1 MVREFVNLFVF
12 PVTLRAK
19 CAKLSRHI
27 LLSLFFLLTN
37 TICAKAQSAVNT
49 SSDEAGKVEASL
61 NWSAET
67 TSRVG
72 SALAAFENMT
82 KAGRYISSIA
92 ELIKNRQMPM
102 PVGIKSKTYTIC
114 IEEVYVD
121 SLTDGEKLL
130 IKAVCVIP
138 IPGGKSLA
146 FGGVARIEGDNGVGT
161 QGKLALIAPIEKKLG
176 KEGSIVFCDGTSL
189 TFGCDGFQEVDANIA
204 FILKS
209 DKVYSI
215 DKDGH
220 NTGKLMFEARTRFA
234 DIEDFSVELNS
245 EKSFCFDGLDGFTFS
260 INNLVLDHSAYS
272 TPVIADFPSGYFGGA
287 DAEESRKQWQGLAI
301 KNAKVTLPSYMA
313 KDSTNGQKER
323 PELELRNVLID
334 GSGFSGAAEAKD
346 IISDNDI
353 DPNSW
358 AISINDFQ
366 LAIYRNVIRG
376 VGFGGKVN
384 VPPLGTNSLLDYMAA
399 FDVEQKTFILQ
410 STLGKELDF
419 PMLCAKLT
427 LDETS
432 TISLK
437 MGDGGIYPT
446 IKANGLLSVEAPI
459 GKDTASSKLTLPELR
474 FEGMEIS
481 RDRFELGT
489 AALTGKM
496 ESPSMAGFKLTLN
509 DIKTVKSDN
518 GQGLSLDAAVA
529 VNDMFNGDA
538 KMALYG
544 DAQKWKFNK
553 VKVDKIHV
561 NYKSGAFSVDGGVE
575 FRDGDEVYGKGFRG
589 DLKFTLI
596 DKFTLEAVGV
606 FGHKVDYR
614 YFLTDVFFETQPA
627 SGIQVAPAL
636 SFYGFGGGLYRHM
649 QQAVKNS
656 QSEFGKSLTGIC
668 YTPDNKV
675 GMGFLARTKFS
686 FIGSP
691 TLFDADVT
699 FEMQFNRHWGVNFVQ
714 LRGEATMLSAAQQT
728 DMLSGLKKSL
738 EKVEKKS
745 GDIVEFNKS
754 SLETKPTKDGALTAT
769 VGMKFDMEHDVF
781 TADMNAYLDVAG
793 VLKGREANNRMGWAS
808 SYFSKDKW
816 YTYIGTPNERLGVS
830 LLGIAE
836 AGGYFMVGNDIPEL
850 PGIPDEVKSN
860 LSDSYVQKLERRSDD
875 GKLTEGKGLAF
886 GSDLS
891 VKFDATL
898 KPFYAHLGVGMG
910 TEMLLKQYSEAAHCK
925 GRTGTIGIDGWYA
938 QAQAWAWVDAAIGM
952 KVKVFR
958 KVRKFDIIDASMATY
973 LHGAG
978 PNPVYFTG
986 AVGGR
991 FSVLGGLVKGHC
1003 SFDFE
1008 IGDKCIIEGGS
1019 PFGEDVIEQLTPA
1032 DKSGD
1037 VNVFIAP
1044 QLVLN
1049 IPAEENMTIEDEE
1062 GRKETYRIS
1071 VADFSITNTATGAK
1085 AKYTTSK
1092 SEDRRVWTYDLDEPL
1107 ESHKQYKAYAKV
1119 TFERKD
1125 GDKWVP
1131 VPDENGNPYFEEK
1144 TVEFTAG
1151 ERPKYIMPEH
1161 IVYAYPADRQY
1172 NFLTKE
1178 NKEAYVMVSED
1189 YSYLFTTERP
1199 EGFDQKVRFTTFD
1212 GKTIDAS
1219 FTHQKVSG
1227 VSGVKFEV
1235 DIPTENLNL
1244 ANDQIYN
1251 MAIINVPQRIA
1262 VANENITT
1270 DSVRMET
1277 GGSSDVNV
1285 TTHAAEGDLAMLEQT
1300 EIYSLDFR
1308 TSSYKTFGEKMG
1320 MMKISDAIEW
1330 QSYNSAKEY
1339 SMHANVLDKSA
1350 KVEAFDKMEYDKNN
1364 LDANLIKI
1372 IPDYENM
1379 QYYTEKIAPLLYE
1392 NKDAESLVGDYNAPQ
1407 ALYVVTLNMSEEDL
1421 TLLPCDI
1428 EVGAHSDFI
1437 YSTGTLNNMMQKYM
1451 NADYNEML
1459 THIANTYTQNGI
1471 NTKSGV
1477 ETLLKTDC
1485 LPRFIKGKYPII
1497 LRYTLP
1503 GKGIVTSEYT
1513 IDMNYEY

>member
-1 MVREFVNLFVF
+1 MSNYTLNRPFLRNGVLLLFLVLSTYVVN
-12 PVTLRAK
+12 P
-19 CAKLSRHI
+19 
-27 LLSLFFLLTN
+27 
-37 TICAKAQSAVNT
+37 QSVNANAF
-49 SSDEAGKVEASL
+49 SSNDAEKVEASL
-61 NWSAET
+61 NWTAET
-67 TSRVG
+67 ENRVG
-72 SALAAFENMT
+72 CALAAFEKMVQ
-82 KAGRYISSIA
+82 AGRFVSSITEIIRDKSIPLPA
-92 ELIKNRQMPM
+92 G
-102 PVGIKSKTYTIC
+102 VKSKTYTIC
-114 IEEVYVD
+114 IEEIYGD
-121 SLTDGEKLL
+121 SIADGQRKY
-130 IKAVCVIP
+130 IKAICVIP

-146 FGGVARIEGDNGVGT
+146 FEGTARIEGDNGMGT
-161 QGKLALIAPIEKKLG
+161 QGTLELIAPIEKKLG
-176 KEGSIVFCDGTSL
+176 KEGSVVFREGTSL
-189 TFGCDGFQEVDANIA
+189 MFGCEGFQEVDANIA

-220 NTGKLMFEARTRFA
+220 NTGKLMFEARTRFS
-234 DIEDFSVELNS
+234 DIEDFSVELNTD
-245 EKSFCFDGLDGFTFS
+245 KSFCFDGLDGFTFS
-260 INNLVLDHSAYS
+260 LNNLVLDHSAYS

-301 KNAKVTLPSYMA
+301 QKAKVTLPSYMA

-334 GSGFSGAAEAKD
+334 GSGFTSAVETKD
-346 IISDNDI
+346 IISDSSI

-366 LAIYRNVIRG
+366 LSIYRNVIRG

-384 VPPLGTNSLLDYMAA
+384 VPPLGVNSMLDYMAA
-399 FDVEQKTFILQ
+399 FDVEQRTFILQ
-410 STLGKELDF
+410 SSLGKKLDF

-446 IKANGLLSVEAPI
+446 IKVNGLLSVEAPI
-459 GKDTASSKLTLPELR
+459 GKDTTSNKLKLPDLR

-481 RDRFELGT
+481 RDHFELGT

-496 ESPSMAGFKLTLN
+496 EGPSMAGFKLTLN
-509 DIKTVKSDN
+509 DIKTVKSGD
-518 GQGLSLDAAVA
+518 GYGLSVDAAVA
-529 VNDMFNGDA
+529 VNDMFKGDA
-538 KMALYG
+538 GIALYG
-544 DAQKWKFNK
+544 NEKSWKFNK

-561 NYKSGAFSVDGGVE
+561 KYKANAFSVDGGVE
-575 FRDGDEVYGKGFRG
+575 FRDGDEIYGKGFRG

-596 DKFTLEAVGV
+596 NKFEIDAVGV
-606 FGHKVDYR
+606 FGHKDGYR
-614 YFLTDVFFETQPA
+614 YFLTDVFYETQPA
-627 SGIQVAPAL
+627 SGIKVAPAL

-668 YTPDNKV
+668 YTPDKKV

-691 TLFDADVT
+691 SLFDADVT
-699 FEMQFNRHWGVNFVQ
+699 FEMQFNENWGVNFVQ

-728 DMLSGLKKSL
+728 DMLSGLKQSL

-745 GDIVEFNKS
+745 GNIVEFNKS

-769 VGMKFDMEHDVF
+769 VGMKFDMENDVF
-781 TADMNAYLDVAG
+781 TSDMNAYLDVAG
-793 VLKGREANNRMGWAS
+793 VLKGREANNRMGWAN

-836 AGGYFMVGNDIPEL
+836 AGGYFMVGNNIPEL
-850 PGIPDEVKSN
+850 SGIPDKVKSN

-886 GSDLS
+886 GADLS

-925 GRTGTIGIDGWYA
+925 GREGRLGIDGWYA

-958 KVRKFDIIDASMATY
+958 KERKFDIIDASMAAY

-986 AVGGR
+986 AVGGK

-1008 IGDKCIIEGGS
+1008 IGEKCIIEGGS

-1049 IPAEENMTIEDEE
+1049 IPADEEMTIEDDN
-1062 GRKETYRIS
+1062 GSKETYRIGI
-1071 VADFSITNTATGAK
+1071 ADFSITNTATGAK
-1085 AKYTTSK
+1085 AKYTTTK
-1092 SEDRRVWTYDLDEPL
+1092 SEDRRIWTYDLDEPL

-1131 VPDENGNPYFEEK
+1131 VPDENGKPYFEEK

-1161 IVYAYPADRQY
+1161 IAYAYPADRQY

-1178 NKEAYVMVSED
+1178 HKEAYVMVSED
-1189 YSYLFTTERP
+1189 YSYLFTTEKP
-1199 EGFDQKVRFTTFD
+1199 EGFDQKVQFTTFD

-1235 DIPTENLNL
+1235 DIPIENLNL

-1251 MAIINVPQRIA
+1251 MAIINVPQRKA
-1262 VANENITT
+1262 LANENIITT
-1270 DSVRMET
+1270 ET
-1277 GGSSDVNV
+1277 RLAASNDSSDVNV
-1285 TTHAAEGDLAMLEQT
+1285 TTHAAEVDLAVLEQT
-1300 EIYSLDFR
+1300 EIYSVDFR

-1320 MMKISDAIEW
+1320 KMKIDSAVLWQEYAPVFSMIVNIEEI
-1330 QSYNSAKEY
+1330 STKSESLDRTEYDYNNLEAS
-1339 SMHANVLDKSA
+1339 LI
-1350 KVEAFDKMEYDKNN
+1350 KVE
-1364 LDANLIKI
+1364 
-1372 IPDYENM
+1372 PDYTHM
-1379 QYYTEKIAPLLYE
+1379 PYYIDLVAPLMYE
-1392 NKDAESLVGDYNAPQ
+1392 NTEVEALVGNYEAPKGNRVVRLGMNTMN
-1407 ALYVVTLNMSEEDL
+1407 LYLQSEEL
-1421 TLLPCDI
+1421 KTGI
-1428 EVGAHSDFI
+1428 HEEYISAYGAIS
-1437 YSTGTLNNMMQKYM
+1437 NYM
-1451 NADYNEML
+1451 HVFMDKDYNEML
-1459 THIANTYTQNGI
+1459 TKLVNILTHNDNRTR
-1471 NTKSGV
+1471 GV
-1477 ETLLKTDC
+1477 NALLKTDNVPMM
-1485 LPRFIKGKYPII
+1485 PRNHYPIV

-1503 GKGIVTSEYT
+1503 GNNVVSSECVVNVIY
-1513 IDMNYEY
+1513 

>member
-1 MVREFVNLFVF
+1 MFLVKRREEIFKNL
-12 PVTLRAK
+12 L
-19 CAKLSRHI
+19 LI
-27 LLSLFFLLTN
+27 LLLLLNDVCVYSQTE
-37 TICAKAQSAVNT
+37 
-49 SSDEAGKVEASL
+49 SSPNDAEKVEASL
-61 NWSAET
+61 NWTAEAE
-67 TSRVG
+67 SRVG
-72 SALAAFENMT
+72 CALAAFEKMVQ
-82 KAGRYISSIA
+82 AGRFVSSITEIIRDKSIPLPA
-92 ELIKNRQMPM
+92 G
-102 PVGIKSKTYTIC
+102 VKSKTYTIC
-114 IEEVYVD
+114 IEEIYGD
-121 SLTDGEKLL
+121 SIADGQRKY
-130 IKAVCVIP
+130 IKAICIIP

-146 FGGVARIEGDNGVGT
+146 FEGTARIEGDNGVGT
-161 QGKLALIAPIEKKLG
+161 HGTLELIAPIEKKLG
-176 KEGSIVFCDGTSL
+176 KEGSLVFREGTSL
-189 TFGCDGFQEVDANIA
+189 TFGCDGFQEVDANMA

-220 NTGKLMFEARTRFA
+220 NTGKLMFEARTRFS
-234 DIEDFSVELNS
+234 DIEDFSIELNA
-245 EKSFCFDGLDGFTFS
+245 EKSFCFDGLDGFTFTL
-260 INNLVLDHSAYS
+260 NNLVLDHSAYS
-272 TPVIADFPSGYFGGA
+272 TPVTADFPSGYFGGA

-301 KNAKVTLPSYMA
+301 NKAKVTLPSYMA

-334 GSGFSGAAEAKD
+334 GSGFTGTAEAKD
-346 IISDNDI
+346 IISDSSI

-384 VPPLGTNSLLDYMAA
+384 VPPLGANSMLDYMAA
-399 FDVEQKTFILQ
+399 FDVEQRTFILQ
-410 STLGKELDF
+410 STLGKKLDF

-437 MGDGGIYPT
+437 MGNGGIYPT

-459 GKDTASSKLTLPELR
+459 GKDTASNKLKLPDLR

-496 ESPSMAGFKLTLN
+496 ETPSMAGFKLTLN
-509 DIKTVKSDN
+509 DIKTVKS
-518 GQGLSLDAAVA
+518 GSEQGLSLDAAVA

-561 NYKSGAFSVDGGVE
+561 KYDSKSFSVDGGVE
-575 FRDGDEVYGKGFRG
+575 FRDGDEIYGKGFRG

-596 DKFTLEAVGV
+596 DKFKIEAVGV
-606 FGHKVDYR
+606 FGHKDDYR
-614 YFLTDVFFETQPA
+614 YFLTDVFYETQPA
-627 SGIQVAPAL
+627 SGIKVAPAL

-649 QQAVKNS
+649 QQAMKNS

-691 TLFDADVT
+691 ALFDADVT
-699 FEMQFNRHWGVNFVQ
+699 FEMQFNENWGVNFVQ
-714 LRGEATMLSAAQQT
+714 LRGNATMLSAAQQT

-745 GDIVEFNKS
+745 GDIVEFNKN
-754 SLETKPTKDGALTAT
+754 SLEAKPDPEKKGALTAT
-769 VGMKFDMEHDVF
+769 LGMKFDMENDVF

-816 YTYIGTPNERLGVS
+816 YTYIGTPNDRLGVK

-850 PGIPDEVKSN
+850 PGIPDKVKSN

-886 GSDLS
+886 GADLS
-891 VKFDATL
+891 VEFDASL

-910 TEMLLKQYSEAAHCK
+910 TELLMKKYSEAAHCK
-925 GRTGTIGIDGWYA
+925 GREGGLGIDGWYA

-958 KVRKFDIIDASMATY
+958 KERKFDIIDASMAAY

-986 AVGGR
+986 AVGGK

-1008 IGDKCIIEGGS
+1008 IGEKCIIEGGS

-1049 IPAEENMTIEDEE
+1049 IPAEESMTIEDED
-1062 GRKETYRIS
+1062 GRKETYRIGI
-1071 VADFSITNTATGAK
+1071 AEFSITNTETNAE

-1092 SEDRRVWTYDLDEPL
+1092 SEDRRIWTYDLDEPL

-1125 GDKWVP
+1125 GNKWVP
-1131 VPDENGNPYFEEK
+1131 VPDENGKPYYEEK

-1161 IVYAYPADRQY
+1161 IAYAYPADRQY

-1178 NKEAYVMVSED
+1178 NKEAYVMVSKD
-1189 YSYLFTTERP
+1189 YSYLFTTEKP
-1199 EGFDQKVRFTTFD
+1199 EGFDQKVQFTTFD

-1219 FTHQKVSG
+1219 FTHKKVSG

-1251 MAIINVPQRIA
+1251 MAIINVPQRTA

-1270 DSVRMET
+1270 TETKADSIV
-1277 GGSSDVNV
+1277 GSSDVNV
-1285 TTHAAEGDLAMLEQT
+1285 TTHAAEGDLAVLEQT
-1300 EIYSLDFR
+1300 EIYSVDFR
-1308 TSSYKTFGEKMG
+1308 TSSYKTFGEKMK
-1320 MMKISDAIEW
+1320 MMEV
-1330 QSYNSAKEY
+1330 KEY
-1339 SMHANVLDKSA
+1339 IAWQIKWPVYSLVANIADKTIVTELFDEVEYNRSDLDKSL
-1350 KVEAFDKMEYDKNN
+1350 V
-1364 LDANLIKI
+1364 KI
-1372 IPDYENM
+1372 VPDYASTP
-1379 QYYTEKIAPLLYE
+1379 YYTQNISPLIYE
-1392 NKDAESLVGDYNAPQ
+1392 NSDVENLVGDYNAPTHNE
-1407 ALYVVTLNMSEEDL
+1407 VVILGLDAQGLKLQQHDVETGVHCNK
-1421 TLLPCDI
+1421 
-1428 EVGAHSDFI
+1428 VKAKGAI
-1437 YSTGTLNNMMQKYM
+1437 NN
-1451 NADYNEML
+1451 
-1459 THIANTYTQNGI
+1459 YTQYYADKDLVAI
-1471 NTKSGV
+1471 RTKLSNILTQESQRPEGV
-1477 ETLLKTDC
+1477 KKLFEVDK
-1485 LPRFIKGKYPII
+1485 LPNFTRGQYPLVFKYV
-1497 LRYTLP
+1497 LP
-1503 GKGIVTSEYT
+1503 GKNIITSEYE
-1513 IDMNYEY
+1513 ININY

>member
-1 MVREFVNLFVF
+1 MNRREEIFKNL
-12 PVTLRAK
+12 L
-19 CAKLSRHI
+19 LI
-27 LLSLFFLLTN
+27 LLLLLNEVCVYSQTE
-37 TICAKAQSAVNT
+37 
-49 SSDEAGKVEASL
+49 SSPNDAEKVEASL
-61 NWSAET
+61 NWTAET
-67 TSRVG
+67 ESRVG
-72 SALAAFENMT
+72 CALAAFEKMVQ
-82 KAGRYISSIA
+82 AGRFVSSITEIIRDKSIPLPA
-92 ELIKNRQMPM
+92 G
-102 PVGIKSKTYTIC
+102 VKSKTYTIC
-114 IEEVYVD
+114 IEEIYGD
-121 SLTDGEKLL
+121 SIADGQRKY
-130 IKAVCVIP
+130 IKAICVIP

-146 FGGVARIEGDNGVGT
+146 FEGTARIEGDNGVGT
-161 QGKLALIAPIEKKLG
+161 HGTLELIAPIEKKLG
-176 KEGSIVFCDGTSL
+176 KEGSLVFREGTSL
-189 TFGCDGFQEVDANIA
+189 TFGCEGFQEVDANMA

-220 NTGKLMFEARTRFA
+220 NTGKLMFEARTRFS
-234 DIEDFSVELNS
+234 DIEDFSIELNA

-260 INNLVLDHSAYS
+260 LNKLVLDHSAYS
-272 TPVIADFPSGYFGGA
+272 TPVTADFPSGYFGGA

-301 KNAKVTLPSYMA
+301 NKAKVTLPNYMA

-334 GSGFSGAAEAKD
+334 GSGFTGTVEAKD
-346 IISDNDI
+346 IISDSSI

-366 LAIYRNVIRG
+366 LAIYRNVISG

-384 VPPLGTNSLLDYMAA
+384 VPPLGANSMLDYKAA
-399 FDVEQKTFILQ
+399 FDVEQRTFILQ
-410 STLGKELDF
+410 STLGKKLDF
-419 PMLCAKLT
+419 PMLCANLT

-437 MGDGGIYPT
+437 MGNGGIYPT

-459 GKDTASSKLTLPELR
+459 GKDTTSNKLKLPDLR

-496 ESPSMAGFKLTLN
+496 ETPSMAGFKLTLN
-509 DIKTVKSDN
+509 DIKTVKS
-518 GQGLSLDAAVA
+518 GSEQGLSLDAAVA

-561 NYKSGAFSVDGGVE
+561 KYDSKSFSVEGGVE
-575 FRDGDEVYGKGFRG
+575 FRDGDEIYGKGFRG
-589 DLKFTLI
+589 DLNFTLI
-596 DKFTLEAVGV
+596 DKFKIEAVGV
-606 FGHKVDYR
+606 FGHKDDYR
-614 YFLTDVFFETQPA
+614 YFLTDVFYETQPA
-627 SGIQVAPAL
+627 SGIKVAPAL

-649 QQAVKNS
+649 QQAMKNS

-699 FEMQFNRHWGVNFVQ
+699 FEMQFNNNWGVNFVQ
-714 LRGEATMLSAAQQT
+714 LRGNATMLSAAQQT

-745 GDIVEFNKS
+745 GDIVEFNKN
-754 SLETKPTKDGALTAT
+754 SLEAKPDPEKKGALTAT
-769 VGMKFDMEHDVF
+769 LGMKFDMENDVF

-836 AGGYFMVGNDIPEL
+836 AGGYFMVGNNIPEL
-850 PGIPDEVKSN
+850 PGIPSKVKSN

-886 GSDLS
+886 GADLS
-891 VKFDATL
+891 VEFNASL

-910 TEMLLKQYSEAAHCK
+910 TELLMKKYSEAAHCK
-925 GRTGTIGIDGWYA
+925 GREGSLGIDGWYA

-958 KVRKFDIIDASMATY
+958 KERKFDIIDASMAAY

-986 AVGGR
+986 AVGGK
-991 FSVLGGLVKGHC
+991 FSVLGGLVKGNC

-1008 IGDKCIIEGGS
+1008 IGEKCIIEGGS

-1049 IPAEENMTIEDEE
+1049 IPADEEMTIVDDN
-1062 GRKETYRIS
+1062 GSKETYRIGI
-1071 VADFSITNTATGAK
+1071 AEFSITNTETNAE
-1085 AKYTTSK
+1085 AKYTTTK
-1092 SEDRRVWTYDLDEPL
+1092 SEDRRIWTYDLDEPL

-1125 GDKWVP
+1125 GNKWVP
-1131 VPDENGNPYFEEK
+1131 VPDENGKPYYEEK

-1161 IVYAYPADRQY
+1161 IAYAYPADRQY

-1178 NKEAYVMVSED
+1178 NKEAYVMVSKD
-1189 YSYLFTTERP
+1189 YSYLFTTEKP
-1199 EGFDQKVRFTTFD
+1199 EGFDQKVQFTTFD

-1235 DIPTENLNL
+1235 DIPIENLNL

-1251 MAIINVPQRIA
+1251 MAIINVPQRKA
-1262 VANENITT
+1262 LANENIAT

-1277 GGSSDVNV
+1277 GGDSDVNV
-1285 TTHAAEGDLAMLEQT
+1285 TTHAAEGDLAVLEQT
-1300 EIYSLDFR
+1300 EIYSVDFR

-1320 MMKISDAIEW
+1320 
-1330 QSYNSAKEY
+1330 
-1339 SMHANVLDKSA
+1339 
-1350 KVEAFDKMEYDKNN
+1350 KMEIGKAHAWQEEGTILFSLNANIDETSTQLESFDIVEYDENN

-1372 IPDYENM
+1372 EP
-1379 QYYTEKIAPLLYE
+1379 YYVDMPYYMDKIAPLLYE
-1392 NKDAESLVGDYNAPQ
+1392 NYDVETIVGNYIAPINGD
-1407 ALYVVTLNMSEEDL
+1407 VVRLRMNDKNLCVNSI
-1421 TLLPCDI
+1421 DI
-1428 EVGAHSDFI
+1428 QTSQQSRLIMGTGSIDNYMQLFFGSDFKKMTTKLVNSLI
-1437 YSTGTLNNMMQKYM
+1437 YNGQY
-1451 NADYNEML
+1451 A
-1459 THIANTYTQNGI
+1459 NGI
-1471 NTKSGV
+1471 VK
-1477 ETLLKTDC
+1477 LLTTDNI
-1485 LPRFIKGKYPII
+1485 PRFTKGRYPIVFK
-1497 LRYTLP
+1497 YTLP

-1513 IDMNYEY
+1513 TDIVYE

>member
-1 MVREFVNLFVF
+1 MSNYTLNRPFLRNGVLLLFLVLSTYVVN
-12 PVTLRAK
+12 P
-19 CAKLSRHI
+19 
-27 LLSLFFLLTN
+27 
-37 TICAKAQSAVNT
+37 QSVNANAF
-49 SSDEAGKVEASL
+49 SSNDAEKVEASL
-61 NWSAET
+61 NWTAET
-67 TSRVG
+67 ENRVG
-72 SALAAFENMT
+72 CALAAFEKMVQ
-82 KAGRYISSIA
+82 AGRFVSSITEIIRDKSIPLPA
-92 ELIKNRQMPM
+92 G
-102 PVGIKSKTYTIC
+102 VKSKTYTIC
-114 IEEVYVD
+114 IEKIYGD
-121 SLTDGEKLL
+121 SIADGQRKY
-130 IKAVCVIP
+130 IKAICVIP

-146 FGGVARIEGDNGVGT
+146 FEGTARIEGDNGVGT
-161 QGKLALIAPIEKKLG
+161 HGTLELIAPIEKKLG
-176 KEGSIVFCDGTSL
+176 KEGSIVFREGTSL
-189 TFGCDGFQEVDANIA
+189 MFGCEGFQEVDANIA

-220 NTGKLMFEARTRFA
+220 NTGKLMFEARTRFS

-260 INNLVLDHSAYS
+260 LNNLVLDHSAYS
-272 TPVIADFPSGYFGGA
+272 TPVIADFPSGYFGDA

-301 KNAKVTLPSYMA
+301 HNAKVTLPSYMA
-313 KDSTNGQKER
+313 KDSANGQKER

-334 GSGFSGAAEAKD
+334 GSGFTSAVETKD
-346 IISDNDI
+346 IISDSSI

-366 LAIYRNVIRG
+366 LSIYRNVIRG

-384 VPPLGTNSLLDYMAA
+384 VPPLGANSMLDYMAA
-399 FDVEQKTFILQ
+399 FDVEQRTFILQ
-410 STLGKELDF
+410 SSFGQKLDF

-459 GKDTASSKLTLPELR
+459 GKDTTSNKLKLPDLR

-481 RDRFELGT
+481 RDRFELGA

-496 ESPSMAGFKLTLN
+496 ETPSMAGFKLTLN
-509 DIKTVKSDN
+509 DIKTVKN
-518 GQGLSLDAAVA
+518 GNEQGLSLDAAVA
-529 VNDMFNGDA
+529 VNDMFTGDTQ
-538 KMALYG
+538 MALYG

-553 VKVDKIHV
+553 VKVDTIHV
-561 NYKSGAFSVDGGVE
+561 KYKANAFSVDGGVE
-575 FRDGDEVYGKGFRG
+575 FRDGDEIYGKGFRG

-596 DKFTLEAVGV
+596 NKFEIDAVGV
-606 FGHKVDYR
+606 FGHKDGYR
-614 YFLTDVFFETQPA
+614 YFLTDVFYETQPV
-627 SGIQVAPAL
+627 SGIKVAPAL

-656 QSEFGKSLTGIC
+656 QNEFGKSLTGIC

-691 TLFDADVT
+691 SLFDADVT
-699 FEMQFNRHWGVNFVQ
+699 FEMQFNENWGVNFVQ

-728 DMLSGLKKSL
+728 DMLSGLKQSL

-745 GDIVEFNKS
+745 GDIVEFDKN
-754 SLETKPTKDGALTAT
+754 SLKVKPDPEKKGALTAT
-769 VGMKFDMEHDVF
+769 LGMKFDMENDVF

-836 AGGYFMVGNDIPEL
+836 AGGYFMVGNNIPEL
-850 PGIPDEVKSN
+850 SGIPDEVKSN

-875 GKLTEGKGLAF
+875 GNLTEGKGLAF
-886 GSDLS
+886 GADLS

-925 GRTGTIGIDGWYA
+925 GREGRLGIDGWYA

-958 KVRKFDIIDASMATY
+958 KERKFDIIDASMATY

-986 AVGGR
+986 AVGGK

-1008 IGDKCIIEGGS
+1008 IGEKCIIEGGS
-1019 PFGEDVIEQLTPA
+1019 SFGEDVIAQLTPT

-1049 IPAEENMTIEDEE
+1049 IPADEEMTIEDDN
-1062 GRKETYRIS
+1062 GSKETYRIGI
-1071 VADFSITNTATGAK
+1071 AEFSITNTETNAE

-1092 SEDRRVWTYDLDEPL
+1092 SEDGRIWTYDLDEPL

-1131 VPDENGNPYFEEK
+1131 VPDENGKPYFEEK

-1161 IVYAYPADRQY
+1161 IAYAYPADRQY

-1178 NKEAYVMVSED
+1178 HKEAYVMVSKD
-1189 YSYLFTTERP
+1189 YSYLFTTEKP
-1199 EGFDQKVRFTTFD
+1199 EGFDQKVQFTTFD

-1227 VSGVKFEV
+1227 ISGVKFEV
-1235 DIPTENLNL
+1235 DIPIENLNL

-1262 VANENITT
+1262 VANENIITT
-1270 DSVRMET
+1270 ET
-1277 GGSSDVNV
+1277 RLAASNDSSDVNV
-1285 TTHAAEGDLAMLEQT
+1285 TTHEAEGDLAVLEQT
-1300 EIYSLDFR
+1300 EIYSIDFR
-1308 TSSYKTFGEKMG
+1308 TSSYKTFEEKMAG
-1320 MMKISDAIEW
+1320 MEIGDIIAYKLYPNVYILKTSYIET
-1330 QSYNSAKEY
+1330 NS
-1339 SMHANVLDKSA
+1339 N
-1350 KVEAFDKMEYDKNN
+1350 VEALDEYEYDIDNREDGLVVIEPIYSKIPWYTKYV
-1364 LDANLIKI
+1364 APLIYDNTDIESI
-1372 IPDYENM
+1372 IGE
-1379 QYYTEKIAPLLYE
+1379 IAPPLS
-1392 NKDAESLVGDYNAPQ
+1392 KDVVNIYTSNSEVRVTDNIQTTNGRLSLSRWH
-1407 ALYVVTLNMSEEDL
+1407 T
-1421 TLLPCDI
+1421 I
-1428 EVGAHSDFI
+1428 
-1437 YSTGTLNNMMQKYM
+1437 NNNMQKYIDDDLSGYRTKVA
-1451 NADYNEML
+1451 NGLTKGRVKTEGVSKFML
-1459 THIANTYTQNGI
+1459 LNNIPETTYGEYPVVIKYIIPGRGI
-1471 NTKSGV
+1471 T
-1477 ETLLKTDC
+1477 
-1485 LPRFIKGKYPII
+1485 
-1497 LRYTLP
+1497 
-1503 GKGIVTSEYT
+1503 TSEIELNLYYKQNN
-1513 IDMNYEY
+1513 D

>member
-1 MVREFVNLFVF
+1 MFLVNRREEIFKNL
-12 PVTLRAK
+12 
-19 CAKLSRHI
+19 
-27 LLSLFFLLTN
+27 LLVLLLLLNEVCVYSQTE
-37 TICAKAQSAVNT
+37 
-49 SSDEAGKVEASL
+49 SSSNDAENVEASL
-61 NWSAET
+61 NWTAET
-67 TSRVG
+67 ESRVG
-72 SALAAFENMT
+72 CALAAFEKMVQ
-82 KAGRYISSIA
+82 AGRFVSSITEIIRDKSIPLPA
-92 ELIKNRQMPM
+92 G
-102 PVGIKSKTYTIC
+102 VKSKTYTIC
-114 IEEVYVD
+114 IEEIYGD
-121 SLTDGEKLL
+121 SIADGQRKY
-130 IKAVCVIP
+130 IKAICVIP

-146 FGGVARIEGDNGVGT
+146 FEGTARIEGDNGVGT
-161 QGKLALIAPIEKKLG
+161 QGTLELIAPIEKKLG
-176 KEGSIVFCDGTSL
+176 KDGSLVFREGTSL
-189 TFGCDGFQEVDANIA
+189 TFGCEGFQEVDANMA

-220 NTGKLMFEARTRFA
+220 NTGKLMFDARTRFS
-234 DIEDFSVELNS
+234 DIEDFSVELNA

-260 INNLVLDHSAYS
+260 LNNLVLDHSAYS
-272 TPVIADFPSGYFGGA
+272 TPVTADFPSGYFGGA

-301 KNAKVTLPSYMA
+301 HKAKVTLPSYMA

-334 GSGFSGAAEAKD
+334 GSGFTGTAEAKD
-346 IISDNDI
+346 IISDSSI

-366 LAIYRNVIRG
+366 LAIYRNVISG

-384 VPPLGTNSLLDYMAA
+384 VPPLGANSMLDYMAV
-399 FDVEQKTFILQ
+399 FDVEQRTYILQ
-410 STLGKELDF
+410 STLGKKLDF

-459 GKDTASSKLTLPELR
+459 GKDTASNKLKLPDLR

-496 ESPSMAGFKLTLN
+496 ETPSMAGFKLTLN
-509 DIKTVKSDN
+509 DIKTVKS
-518 GQGLSLDAAVA
+518 GSEQGLSLDAAVA

-538 KMALYG
+538 NMALYG

-561 NYKSGAFSVDGGVE
+561 KYDSKSFSVEGGVE
-575 FRDGDEVYGKGFRG
+575 FRDGDEIYGKGFRG

-596 DKFTLEAVGV
+596 DKFKIEAVGV
-606 FGHKVDYR
+606 FGHKDDYR
-614 YFLTDVFFETQPA
+614 YFLTDVFYETQPT
-627 SGIQVAPAL
+627 SGIKVAPAL

-691 TLFDADVT
+691 SLFDADVT
-699 FEMQFNRHWGVNFVQ
+699 FEMQFNNNWGVNFVQ
-714 LRGEATMLSAAQQT
+714 LRGEATMLSAKQQT
-728 DMLSGLKKSL
+728 DMLSGLKQSL

-745 GDIVEFNKS
+745 GNIVEFNKS

-781 TADMNAYLDVAG
+781 TSDLNAYLDVAG

-816 YTYIGTPNERLGVS
+816 YTYIGTPNDRLGVK

-836 AGGYFMVGNDIPEL
+836 AGGYFMVGNNIPEL
-850 PGIPDEVKSN
+850 PGIPSKVKSN

-886 GSDLS
+886 GADLS
-891 VKFDATL
+891 VEFDASL

-910 TEMLLKQYSEAAHCK
+910 TELLMKKYSEAAHCK

-958 KVRKFDIIDASMATY
+958 KERKFDIIDASMAAY

-986 AVGGR
+986 AVGGK

-1008 IGDKCIIEGGS
+1008 IGEKCIIEGGS

-1049 IPAEENMTIEDEE
+1049 IPADEEMTIEDDN
-1062 GRKETYRIS
+1062 GSKETYRIGI
-1071 VADFSITNTATGAK
+1071 AEFRITNTSTNAE

-1092 SEDRRVWTYDLDEPL
+1092 SEDGRIWTYDLDEPL

-1125 GDKWVP
+1125 GNKWVP
-1131 VPDENGNPYFEEK
+1131 VPDENGKPYFEEK

-1161 IVYAYPADRQY
+1161 IAYAYPADRQY
-1172 NFLTKE
+1172 NFLTQE
-1178 NKEAYVMVSED
+1178 NKEAYVMVSKD
-1189 YSYLFTTERP
+1189 YSYLFTTEKP
-1199 EGFDQKVRFTTFD
+1199 EGFDQKVQFTTFD

-1251 MAIINVPQRIA
+1251 MAIINVPQRTA
-1262 VANENITT
+1262 VANENIAT

-1300 EIYSLDFR
+1300 EIYSVDFR

-1320 MMKISDAIEW
+1320 KMEV
-1330 QSYNSAKEY
+1330 KEY
-1339 SMHANVLDKSA
+1339 IAWQIKWPVYSLVANIADKTIVTELFDEVEYNRSDLDKSL
-1350 KVEAFDKMEYDKNN
+1350 V
-1364 LDANLIKI
+1364 KI
-1372 IPDYENM
+1372 VPDYASTP
-1379 QYYTEKIAPLLYE
+1379 YYTQNISPLIYE
-1392 NKDAESLVGDYNAPQ
+1392 NSDVENLVGDYNAPTHNE
-1407 ALYVVTLNMSEEDL
+1407 VVILGLDAQGL
-1421 TLLPCDI
+1421 KLQQHDI
-1428 EVGAHSDFI
+1428 ETGVHCNKVKAKGAI
-1437 YSTGTLNNMMQKYM
+1437 NN
-1451 NADYNEML
+1451 
-1459 THIANTYTQNGI
+1459 YTQYYADKDLVAI
-1471 NTKSGV
+1471 RTKLSNILTQENQRPEGV
-1477 ETLLKTDC
+1477 KKLFEVDK
-1485 LPRFIKGKYPII
+1485 LPNFTRGQYPLVFKYV
-1497 LRYTLP
+1497 LP
-1503 GKGIVTSEYT
+1503 GKNIITSEYE
-1513 IDMNYEY
+1513 ININY

>member
-1 MVREFVNLFVF
+1 MSVFLVNRREEIFKNL
-12 PVTLRAK
+12 
-19 CAKLSRHI
+19 
-27 LLSLFFLLTN
+27 LLVLLLLLNEVCVYSQTE
-37 TICAKAQSAVNT
+37 
-49 SSDEAGKVEASL
+49 SSSNDAENVEASL
-61 NWSAET
+61 NWTAET
-67 TSRVG
+67 ESRVG
-72 SALAAFENMT
+72 CALAAFEKMVQ
-82 KAGRYISSIA
+82 AGRFVSSITEIIRDKSIPLPA
-92 ELIKNRQMPM
+92 G
-102 PVGIKSKTYTIC
+102 VKSKTYTIC
-114 IEEVYVD
+114 IEEIYGD
-121 SLTDGEKLL
+121 SIADGQRKY
-130 IKAVCVIP
+130 IKAICVIP

-146 FGGVARIEGDNGVGT
+146 FEGTARIEGDNGVGT
-161 QGKLALIAPIEKKLG
+161 QGTLELIAPIEKKLG
-176 KEGSIVFCDGTSL
+176 KDGSLVFREGTSL
-189 TFGCDGFQEVDANIA
+189 TFGCEGFQEVDANMA

-220 NTGKLMFEARTRFA
+220 NTGKLMFDARTRFS
-234 DIEDFSVELNS
+234 DIEDFSVELNA

-260 INNLVLDHSAYS
+260 LNNLVLDHSAYS
-272 TPVIADFPSGYFGGA
+272 TPVTADFPSGYFGGA

-301 KNAKVTLPSYMA
+301 HKAKVTLPSYMA

-334 GSGFSGAAEAKD
+334 GSGFTGTAEAKD
-346 IISDNDI
+346 IISDSSI

-366 LAIYRNVIRG
+366 LAIYRNVISG

-384 VPPLGTNSLLDYMAA
+384 VPPLGANSMLDYMAV
-399 FDVEQKTFILQ
+399 FDVEQRTFILQ
-410 STLGKELDF
+410 STLGKKLDF

-459 GKDTASSKLTLPELR
+459 GKDTASNKLKLPDLR

-496 ESPSMAGFKLTLN
+496 ETPSMAGFKLTLN
-509 DIKTVKSDN
+509 DIKTVKS
-518 GQGLSLDAAVA
+518 GSEQGLSLDAAVA

-538 KMALYG
+538 NMALYG

-561 NYKSGAFSVDGGVE
+561 KYDSKSFSVEGGVE
-575 FRDGDEVYGKGFRG
+575 FRDGDEIYGKGFRG

-596 DKFTLEAVGV
+596 DKFKIEAVGV
-606 FGHKVDYR
+606 FGHKDDYR
-614 YFLTDVFFETQPA
+614 YFLTDVFYETQPT
-627 SGIQVAPAL
+627 SGIKVAPAL

-691 TLFDADVT
+691 SLFDADVT
-699 FEMQFNRHWGVNFVQ
+699 FEMQFNNNWGVNFVQ
-714 LRGEATMLSAAQQT
+714 LRGEATMLSAKQQT
-728 DMLSGLKKSL
+728 DMLSGLKQSL

-745 GDIVEFNKS
+745 GNIVEFNKS

-781 TADMNAYLDVAG
+781 TSDMNAYLDVAG

-816 YTYIGTPNERLGVS
+816 YTYIGTPNDRLGVK

-836 AGGYFMVGNDIPEL
+836 AGGYFMVGNNIPEL
-850 PGIPDEVKSN
+850 PGIPSKVKSN

-886 GSDLS
+886 GADLS
-891 VKFDATL
+891 VEFDASL

-910 TEMLLKQYSEAAHCK
+910 TELLMKKYSEAAHCK

-958 KVRKFDIIDASMATY
+958 KERKFDIIDASMAAY

-986 AVGGR
+986 AVGGK

-1008 IGDKCIIEGGS
+1008 IGEKCIIEGGS

-1049 IPAEENMTIEDEE
+1049 IPADEEMTIEDDN
-1062 GRKETYRIS
+1062 GSKETYRIGI
-1071 VADFSITNTATGAK
+1071 AEFRITNTSTNAE

-1092 SEDRRVWTYDLDEPL
+1092 SEDGRIWTYDLDEPL

-1125 GDKWVP
+1125 GNKWVP
-1131 VPDENGNPYFEEK
+1131 VPDENGKPYFEEK

-1161 IVYAYPADRQY
+1161 IAYAYPADRQY
-1172 NFLTKE
+1172 NFLTQE
-1178 NKEAYVMVSED
+1178 NKEAYVMVSKD
-1189 YSYLFTTERP
+1189 YSYLFTTEKP
-1199 EGFDQKVRFTTFD
+1199 EGFDQKVQFTTFD

-1251 MAIINVPQRIA
+1251 MAIINVPQRTA
-1262 VANENITT
+1262 VANENIAT

-1300 EIYSLDFR
+1300 EIYSVDFR

-1320 MMKISDAIEW
+1320 KMEV
-1330 QSYNSAKEY
+1330 KEY
-1339 SMHANVLDKSA
+1339 IAWQIKWPVYSLVANIADKTIVTELFDEVEYNRSDLDKSL
-1350 KVEAFDKMEYDKNN
+1350 V
-1364 LDANLIKI
+1364 KI
-1372 IPDYENM
+1372 VPDYASTP
-1379 QYYTEKIAPLLYE
+1379 YYTQNISPLIYE
-1392 NKDAESLVGDYNAPQ
+1392 NSDVENLVGDYNAPTHNE
-1407 ALYVVTLNMSEEDL
+1407 VVILGLDAQGL
-1421 TLLPCDI
+1421 KLQQHDI
-1428 EVGAHSDFI
+1428 ETGVHCNKVKAKGAI
-1437 YSTGTLNNMMQKYM
+1437 NN
-1451 NADYNEML
+1451 
-1459 THIANTYTQNGI
+1459 YTQYYADKDLVAI
-1471 NTKSGV
+1471 RTKLSNILTQENQRPEGV
-1477 ETLLKTDC
+1477 KKLFEVDK
-1485 LPRFIKGKYPII
+1485 LPNFTRGQYPLVFKYV
-1497 LRYTLP
+1497 LP
-1503 GKGIVTSEYT
+1503 GKNIITSEYE
-1513 IDMNYEY
+1513 ININY

>member
-1 MVREFVNLFVF
+1 MSNYTLNRPFLRNGVLLLFLVLSTYVVN
-12 PVTLRAK
+12 P
-19 CAKLSRHI
+19 
-27 LLSLFFLLTN
+27 
-37 TICAKAQSAVNT
+37 QSVNANAF
-49 SSDEAGKVEASL
+49 SSNDAEKVEASL
-61 NWSAET
+61 NWTAET
-67 TSRVG
+67 ENRVG
-72 SALAAFENMT
+72 CALAAFEKMVQ
-82 KAGRYISSIA
+82 AGRFVSSITEIIRDKSIPLPA
-92 ELIKNRQMPM
+92 G
-102 PVGIKSKTYTIC
+102 VKSKTYTIC
-114 IEEVYVD
+114 IEKIYGD
-121 SLTDGEKLL
+121 SIADGQRKY
-130 IKAVCVIP
+130 INAICVIP

-146 FGGVARIEGDNGVGT
+146 FEGTARIEGDNGVGT
-161 QGKLALIAPIEKKLG
+161 HGTLELMAPIEKKLG
-176 KEGSIVFCDGTSL
+176 KEGSIVFREGTSL

-220 NTGKLMFEARTRFA
+220 NTGKLMFEARTRFS

-260 INNLVLDHSAYS
+260 LNNLVLDHSVYS

-287 DAEESRKQWQGLAI
+287 DADESRKQWQGLAI
-301 KNAKVTLPSYMA
+301 HNAKVTLPSYMA
-313 KDSTNGQKER
+313 KDSTIGQKER

-334 GSGFSGAAEAKD
+334 GSGFTSAAEAKD
-346 IISDNDI
+346 IISDSSI

-366 LAIYRNVIRG
+366 LSIYRNVIRG

-384 VPPLGTNSLLDYMAA
+384 VPPLGANSMLDYMAA
-399 FDVEQKTFILQ
+399 FDVEQRTFILQ
-410 STLGKELDF
+410 SSLGKKLDF

-459 GKDTASSKLTLPELR
+459 GKDTTSNKLKLPDLR

-496 ESPSMAGFKLTLN
+496 ETPSMAGFKLTLN
-509 DIKTVKSDN
+509 DIKTVKSGN
-518 GQGLSLDAAVA
+518 EQGLSLDAAVA
-529 VNDMFNGDA
+529 VNDMFKGDA
-538 KMALYG
+538 GIALYG
-544 DAQKWKFNK
+544 NEKSWKFNK
-553 VKVDKIHV
+553 VKVDTIHV
-561 NYKSGAFSVDGGVE
+561 KYKANAFSVDGGVE
-575 FRDGDEVYGKGFRG
+575 FRDGDEIYGKGFRG

-596 DKFTLEAVGV
+596 NKFEIDAVGV
-606 FGHKVDYR
+606 FGHKDGYR
-614 YFLTDVFFETQPA
+614 YFLTDVFYETQPV
-627 SGIQVAPAL
+627 SGIKVAPAL

-668 YTPDNKV
+668 YTPDKKV

-691 TLFDADVT
+691 SLFDADVT
-699 FEMQFNRHWGVNFVQ
+699 FEMQFNENWGVNFVQ
-714 LRGEATMLSAAQQT
+714 LRGNATMLSAAQQT
-728 DMLSGLKKSL
+728 NMLSGLKKSL

-745 GDIVEFNKS
+745 GDIVEFDKN
-754 SLETKPTKDGALTAT
+754 SLKVKLDPEKKGALTAT
-769 VGMKFDMEHDVF
+769 LGMKFDMEHDVF

-793 VLKGREANNRMGWAS
+793 VLKGREANNCMGWAS

-836 AGGYFMVGNDIPEL
+836 AGGYFMVGNNIPEL

-886 GSDLS
+886 GADLS

-925 GRTGTIGIDGWYA
+925 GREGRLGIDGWYA

-958 KVRKFDIIDASMATY
+958 KERKFDIIDASMATY

-986 AVGGR
+986 AVGGK

-1008 IGDKCIIEGGS
+1008 IGEKCIIEGGS
-1019 PFGEDVIEQLTPA
+1019 PFGEDVIEQLTPT

-1049 IPAEENMTIEDEE
+1049 IPADEEMTIEDDN
-1062 GRKETYRIS
+1062 GSKETYRIGI
-1071 VADFSITNTATGAK
+1071 AEFSITNTETK
-1085 AKYTTSK
+1085 TNAKYTTSK
-1092 SEDRRVWTYDLDEPL
+1092 SEDGRIWTYDLDEPL

-1131 VPDENGNPYFEEK
+1131 VPDENGKPYFEEK

-1161 IVYAYPADRQY
+1161 IAYAYPADRQY

-1178 NKEAYVMVSED
+1178 HKEAYVMVSKD
-1189 YSYLFTTERP
+1189 YSYLFTTEKP
-1199 EGFDQKVRFTTFD
+1199 EGFDQKVQFTTFD

-1227 VSGVKFEV
+1227 ISGVKFEV
-1235 DIPTENLNL
+1235 DIPIENLNL

-1270 DSVRMET
+1270 TET
-1277 GGSSDVNV
+1277 RLAASNDSSDVNI
-1285 TTHAAEGDLAMLEQT
+1285 TTHAAEGDLAVLEQT
-1300 EIYSLDFR
+1300 EIYSVDFR
-1308 TSSYKTFGEKMG
+1308 TSSYKTFGDKMKG
-1320 MMKISDAIEW
+1320 MAIGKAQTW
-1330 QSYNSAKEY
+1330 QDEESHSWFSIDVALTET
-1339 SMHANVLDKSA
+1339 SS
-1350 KVEAFDKMEYDKNN
+1350 ETEFFDKFEYDRNN
-1364 LDANLIKI
+1364 LDACIIKVN
-1372 IPDYENM
+1372 PNYPHT
-1379 QYYTEKIAPLLYE
+1379 QYYKEKIAPVLYDNTDVEAIIGNYDAPNGNDVVLLSGFSLGFSLESEDIQTGVHSAYISEYGAINNHMQFFMDQDLYNMRTKLANMQTKSKDYE
-1392 NKDAESLVGDYNAPQ
+1392 QKEGVKKLFS
-1407 ALYVVTLNMSEEDL
+1407 T
-1421 TLLPCDI
+1421 
-1428 EVGAHSDFI
+1428 DFI
-1437 YSTGTLNNMMQKYM
+1437 PSFSR
-1451 NADYNEML
+1451 
-1459 THIANTYTQNGI
+1459 GI
-1471 NTKSGV
+1471 
-1477 ETLLKTDC
+1477 
-1485 LPRFIKGKYPII
+1485 YPV
-1497 LRYTLP
+1497 LFRYTLP
-1503 GKGIVTSEYT
+1503 GKNIVTSTYIVNVT
-1513 IDMNYEY
+1513 Y

>member
-1 MVREFVNLFVF
+1 MFFVKRREEILKNL
-12 PVTLRAK
+12 
-19 CAKLSRHI
+19 
-27 LLSLFFLLTN
+27 LLFLLLLLNEVCVYSQTE
-37 TICAKAQSAVNT
+37 
-49 SSDEAGKVEASL
+49 SSPNDAEKVEASL
-61 NWSAET
+61 NWTAEAE
-67 TSRVG
+67 SRVG
-72 SALAAFENMT
+72 CALAAFEKMVQ
-82 KAGRYISSIA
+82 AGKFVSSITEIIRDKSIPLPA
-92 ELIKNRQMPM
+92 G
-102 PVGIKSKTYTIC
+102 VKSKTYTIC
-114 IEEVYVD
+114 IEEIYGD
-121 SLTDGEKLL
+121 SLADGQRKY
-130 IKAVCVIP
+130 IKAICVIP

-146 FGGVARIEGDNGVGT
+146 FEGTARIEGDNGVGT
-161 QGKLALIAPIEKKLG
+161 QGTLELIAPIEKKLG
-176 KEGSIVFCDGTSL
+176 KEGSIVFREGTSL
-189 TFGCDGFQEVDANIA
+189 TFGCDGFQEVDANMA

-220 NTGKLMFEARTRFA
+220 NTGKLMFEARTRFS
-234 DIEDFSVELNS
+234 DIEDFSVELNT
-245 EKSFCFDGLDGFTFS
+245 EKNFCFDGLDGFTFS
-260 INNLVLDHSAYS
+260 LNNLVLDHSAYS
-272 TPVIADFPSGYFGGA
+272 TPVTADFPSGYFGGA

-301 KNAKVTLPSYMA
+301 NKAKVTLPSYMA

-334 GSGFSGAAEAKD
+334 GSGFTGAVEAKD
-346 IISDNDI
+346 IISDSSI

-366 LAIYRNVIRG
+366 LAIYRNVISG

-384 VPPLGTNSLLDYMAA
+384 VPPLGANSMLDYKAA
-399 FDVEQKTFILQ
+399 FDVEQRTFILQ
-410 STLGKELDF
+410 STLGKKLDF

-432 TISLK
+432 TISLQ
-437 MGDGGIYPT
+437 MGNGGIYPT

-459 GKDTASSKLTLPELR
+459 GKDTASNKLKLPDLR

-496 ESPSMAGFKLTLN
+496 ETPSMAGFKLTLN
-509 DIKTVKSDN
+509 DIKTVKS
-518 GQGLSLDAAVA
+518 GSEQGLGLDAAVA

-561 NYKSGAFSVDGGVE
+561 KYDSKSFSVEGGVE
-575 FRDGDEVYGKGFRG
+575 FRDGDEIYGKGFRG
-589 DLKFTLI
+589 DLNFTLI
-596 DKFTLEAVGV
+596 DKFKIEAVGV
-606 FGHKVDYR
+606 FGHKDDYR
-614 YFLTDVFFETQPA
+614 YFLTDVFYETQPA
-627 SGIQVAPAL
+627 SGIKVAPAL

-668 YTPDNKV
+668 YTPDKKV

-691 TLFDADVT
+691 SLFDADVT
-699 FEMQFNRHWGVNFVQ
+699 FEMQFNENWGVNFVQ
-714 LRGEATMLSAAQQT
+714 LRGNATMLSAAQQT

-745 GDIVEFNKS
+745 GNIVEFNKN
-754 SLETKPTKDGALTAT
+754 SLEAKPDPEKKGALTAT
-769 VGMKFDMEHDVF
+769 LGMKFDMENDVF

-816 YTYIGTPNERLGVS
+816 YTYIGTPNDRLGVK

-836 AGGYFMVGNDIPEL
+836 AGGYFMVGNNIPEL
-850 PGIPDEVKSN
+850 PGIPSKVKSN

-886 GSDLS
+886 GADLS
-891 VKFDATL
+891 VEFNASL

-910 TEMLLKQYSEAAHCK
+910 TELLMKKYSEAAHCK

-958 KVRKFDIIDASMATY
+958 KERKFDIIDASMAAY

-986 AVGGR
+986 AVGGK

-1008 IGDKCIIEGGS
+1008 IGEKCIIEGGS

-1049 IPAEENMTIEDEE
+1049 IPADEEMTIEDDN
-1062 GRKETYRIS
+1062 GSKETYRIGI
-1071 VADFSITNTATGAK
+1071 AEFSITNTETNTN

-1092 SEDRRVWTYDLDEPL
+1092 SEDRRIWTYDLDEPL

-1125 GDKWVP
+1125 GNKWVP
-1131 VPDENGNPYFEEK
+1131 VPDENGKPYFEEK

-1161 IVYAYPADRQY
+1161 IAYAYPADRQY
-1172 NFLTKE
+1172 NFLTQE
-1178 NKEAYVMVSED
+1178 NKEAYVMVSKD
-1189 YSYLFTTERP
+1189 YSYLFTTEKP
-1199 EGFDQKVRFTTFD
+1199 EGFDQKVQFTTFD
-1212 GKTIDAS
+1212 GKTIDAQ
-1219 FTHQKVSG
+1219 FTHKKVSG

-1251 MAIINVPQRIA
+1251 MAIINVPQRKA
-1262 VANENITT
+1262 LANENIAT
-1270 DSVRMET
+1270 DSVRMDT
-1277 GGSSDVNV
+1277 GNSSDIDI
-1285 TTHAAEGDLAMLEQT
+1285 TTHAAEGDLAVLEQT
-1300 EIYSLDFR
+1300 EIYSVDFR
-1308 TSSYKTFGEKMG
+1308 TSSYKTFGEKMEK
-1320 MMKISDAIEW
+1320 MKISDAIEW

-1350 KVEAFDKMEYDKNN
+1350 KVEAFDKMEYDKSN

-1392 NKDAESLVGDYNAPQ
+1392 NKDVESLVGDYNAPQ
-1407 ALYVVTLNMSEEDL
+1407 ALYVVTLNMSEEEL
-1421 TLLPCDI
+1421 TLLPRDI

-1437 YSTGTLNNMMQKYM
+1437 YSTGSLNNMMQKYM

-1477 ETLLKTDC
+1477 ETLLKTDY

>member
-1 MVREFVNLFVF
+1 MKRREEILKNL
-12 PVTLRAK
+12 
-19 CAKLSRHI
+19 
-27 LLSLFFLLTN
+27 LLFLLLLLNEVCVYSQTE
-37 TICAKAQSAVNT
+37 
-49 SSDEAGKVEASL
+49 SSPNDAEKVEASL
-61 NWSAET
+61 NWTAEAE
-67 TSRVG
+67 SRVG
-72 SALAAFENMT
+72 CALAAFEKMVQ
-82 KAGRYISSIA
+82 AGKFVSSITEIIRDKSIPLPA
-92 ELIKNRQMPM
+92 G
-102 PVGIKSKTYTIC
+102 VKSKTYTIC
-114 IEEVYVD
+114 IEEIYGD
-121 SLTDGEKLL
+121 SLADGQRKY
-130 IKAVCVIP
+130 IKAICVIP

-146 FGGVARIEGDNGVGT
+146 FEGTARIEGDNGVGT
-161 QGKLALIAPIEKKLG
+161 QGTLELIAPIEKKLG
-176 KEGSIVFCDGTSL
+176 KEGSIVFREGTSL
-189 TFGCDGFQEVDANIA
+189 TFGCDGFQEVDANMA

-220 NTGKLMFEARTRFA
+220 NTGKLMFEARTRFS
-234 DIEDFSVELNS
+234 DIEDFSVELNT
-245 EKSFCFDGLDGFTFS
+245 EKNFCFDGLDGFTFS
-260 INNLVLDHSAYS
+260 LNNLVLDHSAYS
-272 TPVIADFPSGYFGGA
+272 TPVTADFPSGYFGGA

-301 KNAKVTLPSYMA
+301 NKAKVTLPSYMA

-334 GSGFSGAAEAKD
+334 GSGFTGAVEAKD
-346 IISDNDI
+346 IISDSSI

-366 LAIYRNVIRG
+366 LAIYRNVISG

-384 VPPLGTNSLLDYMAA
+384 VPPLGANSMLDYKAA
-399 FDVEQKTFILQ
+399 FDVEQRTFILQ
-410 STLGKELDF
+410 STLGKKLDF

-432 TISLK
+432 TISLQ
-437 MGDGGIYPT
+437 MGNGGIYPT

-459 GKDTASSKLTLPELR
+459 GKDTASNKLKLPDLR

-496 ESPSMAGFKLTLN
+496 ETPSMAGFKLTLN
-509 DIKTVKSDN
+509 DIKTVKS
-518 GQGLSLDAAVA
+518 GSEQGLGLDAAVA

-561 NYKSGAFSVDGGVE
+561 KYDSKSFSVEGGVE
-575 FRDGDEVYGKGFRG
+575 FRDGDEIYGKGFRG
-589 DLKFTLI
+589 DLNFTLI
-596 DKFTLEAVGV
+596 DKFKIEAVGV
-606 FGHKVDYR
+606 FGHKDDYR
-614 YFLTDVFFETQPA
+614 YFLTDVFYETQPA
-627 SGIQVAPAL
+627 SGIKVAPAL

-668 YTPDNKV
+668 YTPDKKV

-691 TLFDADVT
+691 SLFDADVT
-699 FEMQFNRHWGVNFVQ
+699 FEMQFNENWGVNFVQ
-714 LRGEATMLSAAQQT
+714 LRGNATMLSAAQQT

-745 GDIVEFNKS
+745 GNIVEFNKN
-754 SLETKPTKDGALTAT
+754 SLEAKPDPEKKGALTAT
-769 VGMKFDMEHDVF
+769 LGMKFDMENDVF

-816 YTYIGTPNERLGVS
+816 YTYIGTPNDRLGVK

-836 AGGYFMVGNDIPEL
+836 AGGYFMVGNNIPEL
-850 PGIPDEVKSN
+850 PGIPSKVKSN

-886 GSDLS
+886 GADLS
-891 VKFDATL
+891 VEFNASL

-910 TEMLLKQYSEAAHCK
+910 TELLMKKYSEAAHCK

-958 KVRKFDIIDASMATY
+958 KERKFDIIDASMAAY

-986 AVGGR
+986 AVGGK

-1008 IGDKCIIEGGS
+1008 IGEKCIIEGGS

-1049 IPAEENMTIEDEE
+1049 IPADEEMTIEDDN
-1062 GRKETYRIS
+1062 GSKETYRIGI
-1071 VADFSITNTATGAK
+1071 AEFSITNTETNTN

-1092 SEDRRVWTYDLDEPL
+1092 SEDRRIWTYDLDEPL

-1125 GDKWVP
+1125 GNKWVP
-1131 VPDENGNPYFEEK
+1131 VPDENGKPYFEEK

-1161 IVYAYPADRQY
+1161 IAYAYPADRQY
-1172 NFLTKE
+1172 NFLTQE
-1178 NKEAYVMVSED
+1178 NKEAYVMVSKD
-1189 YSYLFTTERP
+1189 YSYLFTTEKP
-1199 EGFDQKVRFTTFD
+1199 EGFDQKVQFTTFD
-1212 GKTIDAS
+1212 GKTIDAQ
-1219 FTHQKVSG
+1219 FTHKKVSG

-1251 MAIINVPQRIA
+1251 MAIINVPQRKA
-1262 VANENITT
+1262 LANENIAT
-1270 DSVRMET
+1270 DSVRMDT
-1277 GGSSDVNV
+1277 GNSSDIDI
-1285 TTHAAEGDLAMLEQT
+1285 TTHAAEGDLAVLEQT
-1300 EIYSLDFR
+1300 EIYSVDFR
-1308 TSSYKTFGEKMG
+1308 TSSYKTFGEKMEK
-1320 MMKISDAIEW
+1320 MKISDAIEW

-1350 KVEAFDKMEYDKNN
+1350 KVEAFDKMEYDKSN

-1392 NKDAESLVGDYNAPQ
+1392 NKDVESLVGDYNAPQ
-1407 ALYVVTLNMSEEDL
+1407 ALYVVTLNMSEEEL
-1421 TLLPCDI
+1421 TLLPRDI

-1437 YSTGTLNNMMQKYM
+1437 YSTGSLNNMMQKYM

-1477 ETLLKTDC
+1477 ETLLKTDY

>member
-1 MVREFVNLFVF
+1 MRPKFRYEKLYRLAVLTLFV
-12 PVTLRAK
+12 V
-19 CAKLSRHI
+19 
-27 LLSLFFLLTN
+27 LTE
-37 TICAKAQSAVNT
+37 TAYSQTTTETTKT
-49 SSDEAGKVEASL
+49 SDETEKVVASL
-61 NWSAET
+61 NWSQET
-67 TSRVG
+67 ENRVG

-92 ELIKNRQMPM
+92 ELLRNKQMPM

-114 IEEVYVD
+114 IEEVYSD
-121 SLTDGEKLL
+121 SLGDGKTLY

-138 IPGGKSLA
+138 TPRDKSLA
-146 FGGVARIEGDNGVGT
+146 FEGVARIEGDNGVGT
-161 QGKLALIAPIEKKLG
+161 HGTLELIAPIEKKLG
-176 KEGSIVFCDGTSL
+176 KDGSIVFREGTSL
-189 TFGCDGFQEVDANIA
+189 TFGCEGFQEVDANMA

-220 NTGKLMFEARTRFA
+220 NTGKLMFEARTRFS
-234 DIEDFSVELNS
+234 DIEDFSVELNA

-260 INNLVLDHSAYS
+260 LNNLVLDHSAYS

-334 GSGFSGAAEAKD
+334 GSGFTGAAEAKD
-346 IISDNDI
+346 IISDNNI

-366 LAIYRNVIRG
+366 LAICRNVICG

-399 FDVEQKTFILQ
+399 FDVEQRTFILQ

-459 GKDTASSKLTLPELR
+459 GKDPASSKLILPDLR

-481 RDRFELGT
+481 RDHFELGT
-489 AALTGKM
+489 AALTGKL
-496 ESPSMAGFKLTLN
+496 EPPSMAGFKLTLN
-509 DIKTVKSDN
+509 DIRTVREGD
-518 GQGLSLDAAVA
+518 GQGLSVDAAVA
-529 VNDMFNGDA
+529 LNEMFKGDA
-538 KMALYG
+538 GIALYG
-544 DAQKWKFNK
+544 NERSWKFSK
-553 VKVDKIHV
+553 VEVDKIAV
-561 NYKSGAFSVDGGVE
+561 KYNSQAFSIDGGVE

-596 DKFTLEAVGV
+596 DKFGLSAVGV
-606 FGHKVDYR
+606 FGHKDGYR
-614 YFLTDVFFETQPA
+614 YFLTDVFYETQPA
-627 SGIQVAPAL
+627 SGLRVPPAL
-636 SFYGFGGGLYRHM
+636 SFYGFGGGLYHHM
-649 QQAVKNS
+649 QQSMKNS

-668 YTPDNKV
+668 YTPDREV
-675 GMGFLARTKFS
+675 GMGFLARTKFGL
-686 FIGSP
+686 IGSDK
-691 TLFDADVT
+691 LFNADVN
-699 FEMQFNRHWGVNFVQ
+699 FEMQFNRNWGVNFVQ

-728 DMLSGLKKSL
+728 TLLDGMKKSL
-738 EKVEKKS
+738 EKVETSSGNIVAFDKKA
-745 GDIVEFNKS
+745 
-754 SLETKPTKDGALTAT
+754 LETKPTREGALTAT
-769 VGMKFDMEHDVF
+769 VGMKFDMANDVF

-793 VLKGREANNRMGWAS
+793 VLTGRGANNRIGWANA
-808 SYFSKDKW
+808 YFARDKW
-816 YTYIGTPNERLGVS
+816 YTYLGAPDDRLGVT
-830 LLGIAE
+830 LLGIAD
-836 AGGYFMVGNDIPEL
+836 AGGYFMVGNDLPEL
-850 PGIPDEVKSN
+850 PSLPEQVKRN
-860 LSDSYVQKLERRSDD
+860 LSASYVSQLENRAD
-875 GKLTEGKGLAF
+875 GSKLTEGKGLAF
-886 GSDLS
+886 GADLS
-891 VKFDATL
+891 VNFDATL

-925 GRTGTIGIDGWYA
+925 GREGRIGIDGWYA

-952 KVKVFR
+952 KVKLFR
-958 KVRKFDIIDASMATY
+958 KERKFDILSAEMAA
-973 LHGAG
+973 LLRGAG

-991 FSVLGGLVKGHC
+991 FNILGGLVKGHC
-1003 SFDFE
+1003 NFDFTVGEKCE
-1008 IGDKCIIEGGS
+1008 IVGGS
-1019 PFGEDVIEQLTPA
+1019 PFGEDVIAQVTPA
-1032 DKSGD
+1032 DKSDD
-1037 VNVFIAP
+1037 VNVFVAP

-1049 IPAEENMTIEDEE
+1049 IPADEKMTIEDEQ
-1062 GRKETYRIS
+1062 GRKETYRVSIAEFS
-1071 VADFSITNTATGAK
+1071 VRNTQTGAK

-1092 SEDRRVWTYDLDEPL
+1092 SEDGRIWTYDLDEPL

-1125 GDKWVP
+1125 GDKWVA
-1131 VPDENGNPYFEEK
+1131 VPDENGKPYFEEK

-1161 IVYAYPADRQY
+1161 IAYAYPADRQY

-1178 NKEAYVMVSED
+1178 NKEAYVMVSKD
-1189 YSYLFTTERP
+1189 YSYLFTTEKP
-1199 EGFDQKVRFTTFD
+1199 EGFDQKVQFTTFD
-1212 GKTIDAS
+1212 GKTIDAQ
-1219 FTHQKVSG
+1219 FTHKKVSD

-1235 DIPTENLNL
+1235 DIPTANLNL

-1251 MAIINVPQRIA
+1251 MAIINVPQRTA

-1277 GGSSDVNV
+1277 GDDSDVNV
-1285 TTHAAEGDLAMLEQT
+1285 TTHAAEGDLAVLEQT
-1300 EIYSLDFR
+1300 EIYSADLR

-1320 MMKISDAIEW
+1320 KMKISDAIEW

-1339 SMHANVLDKSA
+1339 SMHANVLDKSD
-1350 KVEAFDKMEYDKNN
+1350 KVEVFDKMEYDKNN

-1392 NKDAESLVGDYNAPQ
+1392 NKDVESLVGNYNAPQ

>member
-1 MVREFVNLFVF
+1 MFLVNRREEIFKNL
-12 PVTLRAK
+12 
-19 CAKLSRHI
+19 
-27 LLSLFFLLTN
+27 LLVLLLLLNEVCVYSQTE
-37 TICAKAQSAVNT
+37 
-49 SSDEAGKVEASL
+49 SSSNDAENVEASL
-61 NWSAET
+61 NWTAET
-67 TSRVG
+67 ESRVG
-72 SALAAFENMT
+72 CALAAFEKMVQ
-82 KAGRYISSIA
+82 AGRFVSSITEIIRDKSIPLPA
-92 ELIKNRQMPM
+92 G
-102 PVGIKSKTYTIC
+102 VKSKTYTIC
-114 IEEVYVD
+114 IEEIYGD
-121 SLTDGEKLL
+121 SIADGQRKY
-130 IKAVCVIP
+130 IKAICVIP

-146 FGGVARIEGDNGVGT
+146 FEGTARIEGDNGVGT
-161 QGKLALIAPIEKKLG
+161 QGTLELIAPIEKKLG
-176 KEGSIVFCDGTSL
+176 KDGSLVFREGTSL
-189 TFGCDGFQEVDANIA
+189 TFGCEGFQEVDANMA

-220 NTGKLMFEARTRFA
+220 NTGKLMFDARTRFS
-234 DIEDFSVELNS
+234 DIEDFSVELNA

-260 INNLVLDHSAYS
+260 LNNLVLDHSAYS
-272 TPVIADFPSGYFGGA
+272 TPVTADFPSGYFGGA

-301 KNAKVTLPSYMA
+301 HKAKVTLPSYMA

-334 GSGFSGAAEAKD
+334 GSGFTGTAEAKD
-346 IISDNDI
+346 IISDSSI

-384 VPPLGTNSLLDYMAA
+384 VPPLGANSMLDYKAT
-399 FDVEQKTFILQ
+399 FDVEQRTFILQ
-410 STLGKELDF
+410 SSLGKKLDF

-459 GKDTASSKLTLPELR
+459 GKDTASNKLKLPDLR

-496 ESPSMAGFKLTLN
+496 ETPSMAGFKLTLN
-509 DIKTVKSDN
+509 DIKTVKS
-518 GQGLSLDAAVA
+518 GSEQGLSLDAAVA

-538 KMALYG
+538 NMALYG

-561 NYKSGAFSVDGGVE
+561 KYDSKSFSVEGGVE
-575 FRDGDEVYGKGFRG
+575 FRDGDEIYGKGFRG

-596 DKFTLEAVGV
+596 DKFKIEAVGV
-606 FGHKVDYR
+606 FGHKDDYR
-614 YFLTDVFFETQPA
+614 YFLTDVFYETQPT
-627 SGIQVAPAL
+627 SGIKVAPAL

-691 TLFDADVT
+691 SLFDADVT
-699 FEMQFNRHWGVNFVQ
+699 FEMQFNNNWGVNFVQ
-714 LRGEATMLSAAQQT
+714 LRGEATMLSAKQQT
-728 DMLSGLKKSL
+728 DMLSGLKQSL

-745 GDIVEFNKS
+745 GNIVEFNKS

-781 TADMNAYLDVAG
+781 TSDMNAYLDVAG

-816 YTYIGTPNERLGVS
+816 YTYIGTPNDRLGVK

-836 AGGYFMVGNDIPEL
+836 AGGYFMVGNNIPEL
-850 PGIPDEVKSN
+850 PGIPSKVKSN

-886 GSDLS
+886 GADLS
-891 VKFDATL
+891 VEFDASL

-910 TEMLLKQYSEAAHCK
+910 TELLMKKYSEAAHCK

-958 KVRKFDIIDASMATY
+958 KERKFDIIDASMAAY

-986 AVGGR
+986 AVGGK

-1008 IGDKCIIEGGS
+1008 IGEKCIIEGGS

-1049 IPAEENMTIEDEE
+1049 IPADEEMTIEDDN
-1062 GRKETYRIS
+1062 GSKETYRIGI
-1071 VADFSITNTATGAK
+1071 AEFRITNTSTNAE

-1092 SEDRRVWTYDLDEPL
+1092 SEDGRIWTYDLDEPL

-1125 GDKWVP
+1125 GNKWVP
-1131 VPDENGNPYFEEK
+1131 VPDENGKPYFEEK

-1161 IVYAYPADRQY
+1161 IAYAYPADRQY
-1172 NFLTKE
+1172 NFLTQE
-1178 NKEAYVMVSED
+1178 NKEAYVMVSKD
-1189 YSYLFTTERP
+1189 YSYLFTTEKP
-1199 EGFDQKVRFTTFD
+1199 EGFDQKVQFTTFD

-1251 MAIINVPQRIA
+1251 MAIINVPQRTA
-1262 VANENITT
+1262 VANENIAT

-1300 EIYSLDFR
+1300 EIYSVDFR

-1320 MMKISDAIEW
+1320 KMEV
-1330 QSYNSAKEY
+1330 KEY
-1339 SMHANVLDKSA
+1339 IAWQIKWPVYSLVANIADKTIVTELFDEVEYNRSDLDKSL
-1350 KVEAFDKMEYDKNN
+1350 V
-1364 LDANLIKI
+1364 KI
-1372 IPDYENM
+1372 VPDYASTP
-1379 QYYTEKIAPLLYE
+1379 YYTQNISPLIYE
-1392 NKDAESLVGDYNAPQ
+1392 NSDVENLVGDYNAPTHNE
-1407 ALYVVTLNMSEEDL
+1407 VVILGLDAQGL
-1421 TLLPCDI
+1421 KLQQHDI
-1428 EVGAHSDFI
+1428 ETGVHCNKVKAKGAI
-1437 YSTGTLNNMMQKYM
+1437 NN
-1451 NADYNEML
+1451 
-1459 THIANTYTQNGI
+1459 YTQYYADKDLVAI
-1471 NTKSGV
+1471 RTKLSNILTQENQRPEGV
-1477 ETLLKTDC
+1477 KKLFEVDK
-1485 LPRFIKGKYPII
+1485 LPNFTRGQYPLVFKYV
-1497 LRYTLP
+1497 LP
-1503 GKGIVTSEYT
+1503 GKNIITSEYE
-1513 IDMNYEY
+1513 ININY